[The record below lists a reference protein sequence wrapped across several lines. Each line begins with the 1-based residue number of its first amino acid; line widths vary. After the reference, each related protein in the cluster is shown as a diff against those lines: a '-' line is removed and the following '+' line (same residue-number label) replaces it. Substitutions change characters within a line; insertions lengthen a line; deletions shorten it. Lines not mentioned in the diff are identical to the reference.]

1 MIKWIA
7 ALAAFVL
14 AAAPAAADEGMW
26 PFDAVPA
33 AAMQQAYG
41 WAPDQPWL
49 NRAMRGA
56 ARVAGGCSAAVA
68 SGDGLVLTNSHCV
81 AVCARNTEPDAPA
94 FVADVRANERRC
106 PGLVIDVMES
116 LTDVTADIASAA
128 AGGADFA
135 RARDA
140 EIARLTRACAARSAR
155 ADNRW
160 CEVVTLYQGAHYH
173 LHSYRRYTD
182 VRLVFAPERRAAY
195 FNGAADNFRFPRTAF
210 DVALVRLYA
219 NGAPA
224 QTPDHLQLRD
234 RALAEGELTLVA
246 GHPGPTERSLT
257 SAQLVFQRDVF
268 LPGRAAALADLRARL
283 ANYASRGPLE
293 AQHAAAPLFTLDN
306 TLRAIELR
314 RAALARPDA
323 LASVEAAERDLQAR
337 IRRNAAATR
346 ETGDA
351 WNEIAAATRAYATF
365 IAAYQY
371 AEARP
376 GEGSE
381 LIGWARALT
390 RWADERDTPEAER
403 LRAYTGARLAALR
416 ADVTTVSAPEPGL
429 EQTLIAFWLSRLA
442 TDLGARTPLT
452 QRILG
457 GEAPDALALRLVT
470 TTSLFDA
477 GVRTRYWEEGAPAI
491 AAAPDPLLEFM
502 MRFDSDAR
510 VLRRRYETEVE
521 APIARGQER
530 ISRARYRTFGRE
542 RAPETTFTL
551 RLSYGRVAGWRE
563 PPTSNSQGAEI
574 APFTRVS
581 DLYARAGA
589 ATDLLSPMW
598 AAAQSK
604 LDADMVFNAVT
615 TNDIIGGN
623 SGSPVL
629 DRSGAVVGIVFDGNE
644 HSLGGAYFYDQ
655 NLNRTVIVTSPII
668 LAALERV
675 YGMEAVARELRAE

>member
-1 MIKWIA
+1 MLKWIA
-7 ALAAFVL
+7 RVTALVL
-14 AAAPAAADEGMW
+14 AATPAAAEEGMW
-26 PFDAVPA
+26 TFDHVPA
-33 AAMQQAYG
+33 DAMRSAYN

-49 NRAMRGA
+49 DRAMRGA

-68 SGDGLVLTNSHCV
+68 SGEGLVLTNSHCV

-94 FVADVRANERRC
+94 FVADARAAERRC

-116 LTDVTADIASAA
+116 LTDVTADIDRAA
-128 AGGADFA
+128 AGAADFA

-140 EIARLTRACAARSAR
+140 EIARLTRACAT
-155 ADNRW
+155 DGRW

-173 LHSYRRYTD
+173 LHTYRRYTD

-224 QTPDHLQLRD
+224 RTPDHLQLRPTP
-234 RALAEGELTLVA
+234 LANGEMTLVA

-257 SAQLVFQRDVF
+257 AAQLIFQRDVF
-268 LPGRAAALADLRARL
+268 LPQRARALADLRTRL

-293 AQHAAAPLFTLDN
+293 AQSASAPLFTLDN

-323 LASVEAAERDLQAR
+323 LARVEAAERDLQAR
-337 IRRNAAATR
+337 VRRNAAATR

-365 IAAYQY
+365 IAPYQY

-403 LRAYTGARLAALR
+403 LRAYTGPRLAALR
-416 ADVTTVSAPEPGL
+416 ANVTGVSATDPGL
-429 EQTLIAFWLSRLA
+429 EQTLIEFWLARIA
-442 TDLGARTPLT
+442 AELGASPLSR
-452 QRILG
+452 RILN
-457 GEAPDALALRLVT
+457 GEAPPALAQRLVT
-470 TTSLFDA
+470 TTTLLDA
-477 GVRTRYWEEGAPAI
+477 GVRTRYWEEGAAAI
-491 AAAPDPLLEFM
+491 ATTPDPLLEFM
-502 MRFDSDAR
+502 QRFDGDAR
-510 VLRRRYETEVE
+510 VLRSRYETEVE
-521 APIARGQER
+521 APIARAQER
-530 ISRARYRTFGRE
+530 ISRARYRTFGRDL
-542 RAPETTFTL
+542 APETTFTL

-563 PPTSNSQGAEI
+563 PAGPEI
-574 APFTRVS
+574 APVTRVS
-581 DLYARAGA
+581 DLYTRAGA
-589 ATDLLSPMW
+589 APDLLSPTW
-598 AAAQSK
+598 AGAQSK
-604 LDADMVFNAVT
+604 LDANMVFNAVT

-644 HSLGGAYFYDQ
+644 YSLGGAYFYDQ

-675 YGMEAVARELRAE
+675 YGMESVARELRAE